1 MATKYAVFEIKADN
15 APEDMDTISACIF
28 FGYVADFMKTHGH
41 ELVCFRVSDK
51 PIIKELEEQTK

>member
-1 MATKYAVFEIKADN
+1 MATKYAVFEIK
-15 APEDMDTISACIF
+15 DMDTISACIF

-51 PIIKELEEQTK
+51 PIVRELEKQTNK